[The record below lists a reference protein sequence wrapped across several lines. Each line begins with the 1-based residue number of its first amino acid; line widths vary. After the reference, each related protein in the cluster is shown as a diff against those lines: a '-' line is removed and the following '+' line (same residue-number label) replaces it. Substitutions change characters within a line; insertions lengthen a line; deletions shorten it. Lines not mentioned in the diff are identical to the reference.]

1 MYLAVVPLGRG
12 GPALALLKLNSL
24 RPWEAR
30 RRRSSLTTAGQ
41 APISNPLQYWYMDL
55 RVRPLDRCWASALR
69 CPIRCGKGRGIARA
83 PKPAGL
89 PAINHSA
96 PHCGP
101 GQVPVRWAMSATGSC
116 SRLQNT
122 QSAAHRRRCLVAV
135 PAPVLDHLR
144 RPTRPIVQG
153 PWPS

>member
-1 MYLAVVPLGRG
+1 MHLGRG

-55 RVRPLDRCWASALR
+55 ALDPLGRCWASALR
-69 CPIRCGKGRGIARA
+69 CLIRCDKGRGIARA

-89 PAINHSA
+89 PAITLLL
-96 PHCGP
+96 
-101 GQVPVRWAMSATGSC
+101 V
-116 SRLQNT
+116 
-122 QSAAHRRRCLVAV
+122 AALGRYRYAGRCPLRAAAVACRTRSLRHQRRCLVAV
-135 PAPVLDHLR
+135 PAPVLVHLR
-144 RPTRPIVQG
+144 RPTRPSIVQG
-153 PWPS
+153 PSPS